1 MRHQIPIERLGIRGV
16 AMATT
21 VENCV
26 HCGLCLPACPTY
38 QLLGQEMD
46 SPRGRIML
54 MKTALEGS
62 LPLAE
67 ARPFIDRCLGC
78 LSCDTICP
86 SDIHYGE
93 LLLSFRAHAEESGA
107 RGKLS
112 DLLVRRLA
120 VETMSHPARFRIA
133 ALVGTLMRPL
143 RGLLPSR
150 LAAILELLPPAL
162 PAAIPLPE
170 IVPAEGER
178 RARVTLLT
186 GCAQS
191 VLAPGI
197 NRAAVRVLARN
208 GVEVVIPRGQG
219 CCGAIAFH
227 VGDAR
232 RARALARR
240 NMRVFPTDV
249 DALITTTAGCG
260 SGIREYGLLFGGM
273 SDASVAG
280 EFAARVRDVHV
291 FLDELGLRTPRG
303 QVHPHRL
310 AYHDACH
317 LQHAQGITEAP
328 RRLLQQV
335 PELELVQL
343 DEMEMC
349 CGHAGTFNIEQTE
362 IAGRLGARKATVVLR
377 SGATG
382 LVSGNI
388 GCIAQIGAHLRS
400 TGSTLPVFHTI
411 EVLDRAYDA

>member
-1 MRHQIPIERLGIRGV
+1 MRHQIPVERLGVKGI
-16 AMATT
+16 AMATA

-46 SPRGRIML
+46 SPRGRIVL
-54 MKTALEGS
+54 MKTALEGN

-78 LSCDTICP
+78 LSCATVCP
-86 SDIHYGE
+86 SGTDYGE

-107 RGKLS
+107 RGKLP

-120 VETMSHPARFRIA
+120 VDTMSHPARFRA
-133 ALVGTLMRPL
+133 AVLLGTLLRPMRT
-143 RGLLPSR
+143 LLPSR
-150 LAAILELLPPAL
+150 IAAMLELLPPIL
-162 PAAIPLPE
+162 PARVRFPE
-170 IVPAEGER
+170 FVPAEGQR

-186 GCAQS
+186 GCVQS

-208 GVEVVIPRGQG
+208 GVDVLIPRGQG
-219 CCGAIAFH
+219 CCGGLALH
-227 VGDAR
+227 VGASR
-232 RARALARR
+232 KARALARR

-249 DALITTTAGCG
+249 DALITTAAGCG
-260 SGIREYGLLFGGM
+260 SGIREYSLLFG
-273 SDASVAG
+273 DARDSSLAS

-291 FLDELGLRTPRG
+291 FLDDLGLRAPRG
-303 QVHPHRL
+303 YAHPLRL

-317 LQHAQGITEAP
+317 LAQAQSITEAP

-343 DEMEMC
+343 DEVEMC
-349 CGHAGTFNIEQTE
+349 CGSAGTYNIEQTE
-362 IAGRLGARKATVVLR
+362 IAGRLGARKAAAVLR
-377 SGATG
+377 SGAEG

-388 GCIAQIGAHLRS
+388 GCITQIGAHLRS
-400 TGSTLPVFHTI
+400 AGKGLPVFHTM
-411 EVLDRAYDA
+411 EVLERAYDT

>member
-1 MRHQIPIERLGIRGV
+1 MRHQIPVEDLGIQGV

-78 LSCDTICP
+78 LSCHTICP
-86 SDIHYGE
+86 SDTHYGE
-93 LLLSFRAHAEESGA
+93 LLLSFRAHAEENGA
-107 RGKLS
+107 RGNLPE
-112 DLLVRRLA
+112 LLVRKLA

-133 ALVGTLMRPL
+133 ALVGTLLRPL

-150 LAAILELLPPAL
+150 LDSMLEMLPSML
-162 PAAIPLPE
+162 PAAPRLPE
-170 IVPAEGER
+170 LVRAEGER

-186 GCAQS
+186 GCVQS

-219 CCGAIAFH
+219 CCGALALH
-227 VGDAR
+227 VGDAGK
-232 RARALARR
+232 ARALARR

-249 DALITTTAGCG
+249 DALVTTTAGCG
-260 SGIREYGLLFGGM
+260 SGMREYGLLFGDMPDGFG
-273 SDASVAG
+273 AG
-280 EFAARVRDVHV
+280 EFAARVCDIHS
-291 FLDELGLRTPRG
+291 FLDELGLISPRG
-303 QVHPHRL
+303 EVHSQRL

-317 LQHAQGITEAP
+317 LKHAQAITEAP

-343 DEMEMC
+343 DEAEMC
-349 CGHAGTFNIEQTE
+349 CGSAGTFNIEQTE
-362 IAGRLGARKATVVLR
+362 IAGRLGARKAAVVLR
-377 SGATG
+377 SGASG
-382 LVSGNI
+382 VVSGNI
-388 GCIAQIGAHLRS
+388 GCIMQIGAHLRLADNF
-400 TGSTLPVFHTI
+400 LPVLHTM
-411 EVLDRAYDA
+411 EVLDSAYGD